1 MIHPLFSE
9 YISPVN
15 KKLGIDPSILSPS
28 PLMFPHFDAQS
39 RNFGR
44 SAPPASFQGMC
55 ITS

>member
-1 MIHPLFSE
+1 MIHLLFSE
-9 YISPVN
+9 YISPDN
-15 KKLGIDPSILSPS
+15 KKSGIDPSILSPS

-44 SAPPASFQGMC
+44 SAPLASFQGMC